1 MCPRVLKWTSSK
13 LLDGNKVA
21 MVTVISATGS
31 VPGKP
36 GARIATT
43 NSGET
48 FGTIG
53 GAGLEFKVL
62 RKLAEL
68 LENEDSGG
76 IVETFALNK
85 GAKGYEIVALDSLCG
100 GKVTIAM
107 EVVSPMPNILLF
119 GGGHVAKAIISIIEQ
134 LGWNYAIHDTR
145 EEYSDKVTF
154 PSAIELHCNSVNEF
168 LENENMDSLQRFSD
182 ILLLGHDWKEDED
195 RLIGLLNILGNSIG
209 IRPKIGVIGS
219 KSKWISFQKV
229 ALKSNIEQKNLDL
242 VICPIGIN
250 IGAQSPEEIAI
261 AVCAQIIANFKK
273 KKPFQ
278 PNWRHQSKS

>member
-1 MCPRVLKWTSSK
+1 MCPRVLSWTSSK
-13 LLDGNKVA
+13 LLEGNKVA
-21 MVTVISATGS
+21 MATVISATGS

-43 NSGET
+43 DKGET

-62 RKLAEL
+62 KTLSKL

-100 GKVTIAM
+100 GKVTISM

-119 GGGHVAKAIISIIEQ
+119 GGGHVAKAIISTIEP

-145 EEYSDKVTF
+145 EEYSNKTTF
-154 PSAIELHCNSVNEF
+154 PSAIELHCNTVDEF
-168 LENENMDSLQRFSD
+168 LQSETKSKLQRFSN

-195 RLIGLLNILGNSIG
+195 RLIGLLKILGESIEL
-209 IRPKIGVIGS
+209 RPKIGVIGS
-219 KSKWISFQKV
+219 KSKWFAFQKI
-229 ALKSNIEQKNLDL
+229 ALKEGIKQNHLDF
-242 VICPIGIN
+242 VICPIGLN

-261 AVCAQIIANFKK
+261 AVCGEIIADIKK
-273 KKPFQ
+273 QNPSE
-278 PNWRHQSKS
+278 PNWRIK

>member
-13 LLDGNKVA
+13 LLEGSKVA
-21 MVTVISATGS
+21 MATVISATGS

-43 NSGET
+43 RKGET

-62 RKLAEL
+62 NKLSEL

-85 GAKGYEIVALDSLCG
+85 GAKGYELVALDSLCG
-100 GKVTIAM
+100 GKVTISM
-107 EVVSPMPNILLF
+107 EVVSPMPHILLF
-119 GGGHVAKAIISIIEQ
+119 GGGHVAKAIISVIEQ

-145 EEYSDKVTF
+145 KEYSNKVAF
-154 PSAIELHCNSVNEF
+154 PSAIELHCNSVNDF
-168 LENENMDSLQRFSD
+168 LKNETIPKLQRFSN

-195 RLIGLLNILGNSIG
+195 RLIGLLNILGDSVES
-209 IRPKIGVIGS
+209 RPKIGVIGS
-219 KSKWISFQKV
+219 KSKWKSFQNV
-229 ALKSNIEQKNLDL
+229 ALKQGIGQKNLDL
-242 VICPIGIN
+242 VVCPIGIN

-261 AVCAQIIANFKK
+261 AVCAEIIAELKK
-273 KKPFQ
+273 QDPSE
-278 PNWRHQSKS
+278 PNWRFK

>member
-1 MCPRVLKWTSSK
+1 M
-13 LLDGNKVA
+13 A
-21 MVTVISATGS
+21 TVINATGS

-43 NSGET
+43 EKGDT

-62 RKLAEL
+62 QKLSKL

-76 IVETFALNK
+76 IIETFALNK

-100 GKVTIAM
+100 GKVTISM

-119 GGGHVAKAIISIIEQ
+119 GGGHVAKAIISVIEP

-145 EEYSDKVTF
+145 EEYSNKITF
-154 PSAIELHCNSVNEF
+154 PSAIELHCNTVDEF
-168 LENENMDSLQRFSD
+168 LQSETKLKLQRFSN

-195 RLIGLLNILGNSIG
+195 RLIGLLKILEDSIEL
-209 IRPKIGVIGS
+209 RPKIGVIGS
-219 KSKWISFQKV
+219 KSKWLSFQKI
-229 ALKSNIEQKNLDL
+229 ALKQGIKQNNLDF
-242 VICPIGIN
+242 VICPIGLN

-261 AVCAQIIANFKK
+261 AVCAEIISDIKK
-273 KKPFQ
+273 QNPSE
-278 PNWRHQSKS
+278 PNWRNH

>member
-1 MCPRVLKWTSSK
+1 MCPRVLSWTSSK
-13 LLDGNKVA
+13 LLEGNKVA
-21 MVTVISATGS
+21 MATVISATGS

-43 NSGET
+43 DKGET

-62 RKLAEL
+62 KKLSKL
-68 LENEDSGG
+68 LEEEDSGG

-100 GKVTIAM
+100 GKVTISM

-119 GGGHVAKAIISIIEQ
+119 GGGHVAKAIISVIEQ

-145 EEYSDKVTF
+145 EEYSNKTAF
-154 PSAIELHCNSVNEF
+154 PSAIELHCNTVSEF
-168 LENENMDSLQRFSD
+168 LENETKSKLQRFSN

-195 RLIGLLNILGNSIG
+195 RLIGLLKILGGSIEL
-209 IRPKIGVIGS
+209 RPKIGVIGS
-219 KSKWISFQKV
+219 KSKWLSFQKV
-229 ALKSNIEQKNLDL
+229 ALKEGIIQNHLDL
-242 VICPIGIN
+242 VICPIGLN

-261 AVCAQIIANFKK
+261 AVCGEIIADIKK
-273 KKPFQ
+273 QDPSEL
-278 PNWRHQSKS
+278 NWRFK